1 MPACPNCSFTIDK
14 TAKVCPWCESPVDAE
29 YTPTKDASGAVV
41 AGSSQVSALMKR
53 YKDAY
58 LVAKVTDGFGGM
70 IKGIGIVIAVLL
82 ALVGFLLMGNGRAG
96 DATFAV
102 GVMTLMSGIVAG
114 VWIYIAGVLVSSQGQ
129 ILKAS
134 LDGAVNSSPFLANE
148 HKAKIMSLP
157 EE

>member
-1 MPACPNCSFTIDK
+1 MPACPNCTFTINKD
-14 TAKVCPWCESPVDAE
+14 AKVCPWCDNPVDAM
-29 YTPTKDASGAVV
+29 YAPTKDTSGAIV

-53 YKDAY
+53 YRDAY

-70 IKGIGIVIAVLL
+70 IKGIGIAIAVLL
-82 ALVGFLLMGNGRAG
+82 ALVGFMLMGNSRAR
-96 DATFAV
+96 DATFAL
-102 GVMTLMSGIVAG
+102 GVMTLMSGVVAG
-114 VWIYIAGVLVSSQGQ
+114 VWIYIAGVLVSTQGQ

-157 EE
+157 EA